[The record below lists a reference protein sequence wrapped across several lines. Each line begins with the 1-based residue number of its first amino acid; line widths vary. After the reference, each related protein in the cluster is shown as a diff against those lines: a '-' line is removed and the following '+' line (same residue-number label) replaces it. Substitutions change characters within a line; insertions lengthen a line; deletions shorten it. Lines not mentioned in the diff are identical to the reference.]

1 MEAGGPGAA
10 KMNEPMDDAGIA
22 MRRLAEAGVV
32 QAMADL
38 AVVAGTEI
46 MRLKELGFETRAK
59 ADASPVTVCDEA
71 AEKII
76 LAGLRARFPDIPVV
90 AEEAAA
96 AGFTPACGEVFFLVD
111 PLDGT
116 REFIGGK
123 PEFTVNIALVCDG
136 APVAGV
142 VYAPAMRALWTGTR
156 MGGQTRAAKA
166 DLAADAPAPSLPS
179 MRPIHARQ
187 RPAAGVVAL
196 VSRSHSSP
204 RVEAFLAGLTVA
216 GRRDMG
222 SSLKF
227 CLLAEGEADV
237 YPRLSPTMEWDTAAG
252 DAILRAAGGA
262 TLDEAGAD
270 LRYGKSHDNF
280 RNPGFVAW
288 GSRPG

>member
-1 MEAGGPGAA
+1 
-10 KMNEPMDDAGIA
+10 MNEPMDEADAA
-22 MRRLAEAGVV
+22 VRRLAEAGVV

-38 AVVAGTEI
+38 AVVAGAEI
-46 MRLKELGFETRAK
+46 MRLKERGFETRTK
-59 ADASPVTVCDEA
+59 VDSSPVTICDEA

-76 LAGLRARFPDIPVV
+76 LAGLGALFPDIPVV

-123 PEFTVNIALVCDG
+123 PDFTVNIGLVCEG
-136 APVAGV
+136 APVAGA
-142 VYAPAMRALWTGTR
+142 VYAPAMGALWVGAR
-156 MGGQTRAAKA
+156 MGDQARAAKA
-166 DLAADAPAPSLPS
+166 EIAPGAPAPSFTS
-179 MRPIHARQ
+179 MRAIQTRT
-187 RPAAGVVAL
+187 RPAEGLVAL
-196 VSRSHSSP
+196 VSRSHPSP
-204 RVEAFLAGLTVA
+204 RIEAFLAGLRVA

-227 CLLAEGEADV
+227 CLLADGEADV

-262 TLDEAGAD
+262 TFDEGGAM
-270 LRYGKSHDNF
+270 LRYGKSSDNF
-280 RNPGFVAW
+280 RNSGFVAW
-288 GSRPG
+288 GSAAA